1 MTLFRSLCP
10 PPPPPPPPRNVRHTL
25 RVVGWNLLLV
35 VAGLLLIGIAGEAYI
50 RLRSPFLDCSPIPWR
65 FVHGVGPLYE
75 PNAELCFTNNVDF
88 WTVQRANS
96 LGFLDREPNDLAR
109 IAENC
114 HITIIGD
121 SFVDAR
127 EVDISDKLQVR
138 LAAAAARDA
147 PHLNVTTSAFGFS
160 GTGQV
165 NQLPFY
171 DGYARHLSPNLVVLV
186 WTTNDLEDNSAVLSG
201 LLSGNDPWHLPRAS
215 ALRDDDDLMAM
226 SPADAD
232 WRDFG
237 WSLSSRHRSGWGD
250 QVVDRIIGVSRFMRW
265 LTIKIEKQLPGPDM
279 AQSFVLLQESLNR
292 MPGYSSIFEGKT
304 YLNYEQ
310 LWDAIGND
318 HNSLISREAWDAM
331 EFGLEQFKRRADHD
345 GAALMILT
353 VYDSGGEGDH
363 VFARLSRMAAS
374 LDIPVVSQYNY
385 IANQGGRIED
395 ARWNHN
401 GHWNPVG
408 HRWAAE
414 AIWEHIR
421 QEWDGECPS
430 AVPQPDTDVDW
441 ISVGRHFHVPDGV
454 AFAESF
460 PVLNPDGY
468 ASVYRSVVSGSPVA
482 RSDWDIHLYDGGLTY
497 VKEPCSAEDVEHRF
511 FLHVV
516 PDDQTVLMPDRRARG
531 FDDLSFDFYDRG
543 ERFDG
548 TCIVS
553 ADLPEYEIDYIRT
566 GQFINGADS
575 EDVETWSTHYNLAS
589 SEIID
594 TVREIRL
601 SDRQPEIRSN
611 FDIYLDD
618 SRIIYVKD
626 SCDADDRDTSF
637 FLHVFP
643 ADENNLTDEREE
655 SGFDNLDFELMQ
667 KGGTHDGDC
676 FAAVD
681 LPEYKI
687 DSIRTGQ
694 FVRGEGEVWETSI
707 EFGK

>member
-1 MTLFRSLCP
+1 MKDDSVPLAV
-10 PPPPPPPPRNVRHTL
+10 PPPRNVRRVL
-25 RVVGWNLLLV
+25 RIVGWNLLFILS
-35 VAGLLLIGIAGEAYI
+35 GLLLIGIAGETYI
-50 RLRSPFLDCSPIPWR
+50 RLRSPFLDRSPIPWR

-75 PNAELCFTNNVDF
+75 PNAELRFTNNVDF

-96 LGFLDREPNDLAR
+96 LGFLDREP
-109 IAENC
+109 IALDHVAASC
-114 HITIIGD
+114 HMTVIGD

-147 PHLNVTTSAFGFS
+147 PHLNATTSAFGFS

-186 WTTNDLEDNSAVLSG
+186 WTTNDLGDNSAVLSG
-201 LLSGNDPWHLPRAS
+201 LLSGNDPHHLPRAS
-215 ALRDDDDLMAM
+215 ADRDADDLMAM
-226 SPADAD
+226 RPADAD

-237 WSLSSRHRSGWGD
+237 WSMPSRHRSGWGD
-250 QVVDRIIGVSRFMRW
+250 QFVDRLLGASRFMRW
-265 LTIKIEKQLPGPDM
+265 LSVKIEKQLPGPDM
-279 AQSFVLLQESLNR
+279 AQIFVLLQEFLNR

-318 HNSLISREAWDAM
+318 YNSLISREAWDATK
-331 EFGLEQFKRRADHD
+331 FGLEQFKRRTDHD
-345 GAALMILT
+345 GAALMILI
-353 VYDSGGEGDH
+353 VHH
-363 VFARLSRMAAS
+363 VDTESSAVFDRLSAVAGSM
-374 LDIPVVSQYNY
+374 DIPVVSQYKY
-385 IANQGGRIED
+385 IADQGGLVED

-414 AIWEHIR
+414 AIWEYIL

-430 AVPQPDTDVDW
+430 AVQQPDADVDW
-441 ISVGRHFHVPDGV
+441 ISVGLRFHTPEGEIFV
-454 AFAESF
+454 ESF
-460 PVLNPDGY
+460 HALNPEAY
-468 ASVYRSVVSGSPVA
+468 ESARNAILSGTPIM
-482 RSDWDIHLYDGGLTY
+482 RSDWDVYLYDDGLTY
-497 VKEPCSAEDVEHRF
+497 VKEKCIAEDVEHRF

-516 PDDQTVLMPDRRARG
+516 PTDNHNLP
-531 FDDLSFDFYDRG
+531 DDLQQSGFNNLNFNFYERG

-553 ADLPEYEIDYIRT
+553 ADLPEYQIDYIRT

-575 EDVETWSTHYNLAS
+575 EDVETWSIRYNFTS

-594 TVREIRL
+594 AVQEIRL
-601 SDRQPEIRSN
+601 SDRQPEIHSN

-626 SCDADDRDTSF
+626 SCDVDDRDTPF
-637 FLHVFP
+637 FLHVVP
-643 ADENNLTDEREE
+643 TDENNLPNDREE
-655 SGFDNLDFELMQ
+655 SGFENLDFELMQ
-667 KGGTHDGDC
+667 KGGESDGAC

-681 LPEYKI
+681 LPEYEI
-687 DSIRTGQ
+687 ASIRTGQ
-694 FVRGEGEVWETSI
+694 WVRGEGEVWEASI
-707 EFGK
+707 EFAE